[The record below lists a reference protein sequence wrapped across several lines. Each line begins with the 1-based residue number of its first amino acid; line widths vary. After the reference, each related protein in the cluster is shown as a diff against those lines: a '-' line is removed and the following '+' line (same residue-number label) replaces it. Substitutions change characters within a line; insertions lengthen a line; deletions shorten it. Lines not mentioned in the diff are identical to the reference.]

1 MPMRPMT
8 IIMPLTFLQPKVRA
22 MAASVAF
29 RRRSISVCRLFNAVS
44 MPSKPVSLLCL
55 THSYDNIC
63 SKCKCACFQLADG
76 HGWSMLSACQ
86 FPPQPLQCSHY
97 SCPRQWAA
105 SANRP
110 IFARAL
116 QLHSV
121 SASSSDLSLLE
132 TSAGFPLGSCRILL
146 AHLHSWWIPSEEP
159 PVVMRSPWVQIRA
172 QFGSLE

>member
-1 MPMRPMT
+1 MPMR
-8 IIMPLTFLQPKVRA
+8 TFLQPKVRA
-22 MAASVAF
+22 IAASVAF

-44 MPSKPVSLLCL
+44 MPSKPVSLCL
-55 THSYDNIC
+55 THSYDIC
-63 SKCKCACFQLADG
+63 SKCKCASNWRMVMDG
-76 HGWSMLSACQ
+76 PCCQ
-86 FPPQPLQCSHY
+86 HVNFPPNHCSH